1 MYVLVV
7 EKYNQLKR
15 SKQVLDSPVQVDI
28 DKMSKESLNN
38 LKEVYS
44 LMSLLLEENSTI
56 KDINDK
62 DAVDLLSSL
71 SDLKI
76 RDGVLKYFTLLP
88 KDMRLDVLK
97 NFTLH
102 LDYAARNNVPVNL
115 VADSTGYL
123 GALMV
128 LEAAFKLES
137 GDDDSAEMEI
147 ARGLF
152 KDAAKL
158 GSNASL
164 LRLLNVA
171 VVDRDIPA
179 TVFKD
184 SIDAVTLEAC
194 VSK

>member
-44 LMSLLLEENSTI
+44 LMSLLLEENNTI

-71 SDLKI
+71 DNLKI

-137 GDDDSAEMEI
+137 GNDNSAEMEI

-171 VVDRDIPA
+171 VDRDIPS

-184 SIDAVTLEAC
+184 SIDVVTLEAC

>member
-1 MYVLVV
+1 M
-7 EKYNQLKR
+7 
-15 SKQVLDSPVQVDI
+15 LDSPVQVNT
-28 DKMSKESLNN
+28 DKMSEKSLNN
-38 LKEVYS
+38 LKEVYA
-44 LMSLLLEENSTI
+44 LMSVLLEEGNTL
-56 KDINDK
+56 DTINDK

-71 SDLKI
+71 GNLKI
-76 RDGVLKYFTLLP
+76 RDGLLKYFTLLP

-128 LEAAFKLES
+128 LQAAFKLES
-137 GDDDSAEMEI
+137 GNDDSAEIEI

-158 GSNASL
+158 GSTASL
-164 LRLLNVA
+164 LRLLTVA
-171 VVDRDIPA
+171 IVDRDIPS
-179 TVFKD
+179 TIFKE
-184 SIDAVTLEAC
+184 SIDVVTLEAC
-194 VSK
+194 VSF

>member
-1 MYVLVV
+1 M
-7 EKYNQLKR
+7 
-15 SKQVLDSPVQVDI
+15 LDSPVQVDI

-44 LMSLLLEENSTI
+44 LMSLLLEENNTI

-71 SDLKI
+71 DNLKI

-137 GDDDSAEMEI
+137 GNDDSAEMEI

-171 VVDRDIPA
+171 MVDRDIPS

-184 SIDAVTLEAC
+184 SIDVVTLEEC

>member
-44 LMSLLLEENSTI
+44 LMSLLLEENNTI

-71 SDLKI
+71 DNLKI

-137 GDDDSAEMEI
+137 GNDDSAEMEI

-171 VVDRDIPA
+171 VDRDIPS

-184 SIDAVTLEAC
+184 SIDVVTLEAC

>member
-44 LMSLLLEENSTI
+44 LMSLLLEENNTI

-71 SDLKI
+71 DNLKI

-137 GDDDSAEMEI
+137 GNDDSAEMEI

-171 VVDRDIPA
+171 VDRDIPS

-184 SIDAVTLEAC
+184 SIDVVTLEEC